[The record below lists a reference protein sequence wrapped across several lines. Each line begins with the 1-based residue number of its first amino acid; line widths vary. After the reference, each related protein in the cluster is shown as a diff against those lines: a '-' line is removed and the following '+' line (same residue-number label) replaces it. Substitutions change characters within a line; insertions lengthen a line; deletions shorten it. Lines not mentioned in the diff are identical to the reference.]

1 MAQIPRALLQ
11 RWLVQAERWWCMTN
25 NRYLKRWDNSVQNNY
40 GKPSIALVKGKG
52 IVVTDADGK
61 SYLDFLGGIA
71 TSVLGHAHPAI
82 VKAVTKQVSTL
93 SHVSNFYAHPN
104 AIELAEKLVGMTGD
118 ESAKV
123 FFCQSGAEANEA
135 ALKLSR
141 RTGKVRVV
149 AAQGAFHGRTMG
161 ALSLTGQP
169 SKREPF
175 LPLIKGVKHVPYGD
189 IDAMRKAVTKK
200 TAMVIIEPIM
210 GEAGVIVPPADYLQ
224 ELRLLC
230 DKSGAL
236 LVIDAV
242 QTGMGRTGD
251 WFGYEYS
258 GITPDVITLAKGLG
272 GGLPLGAMI
281 ALGKAADLF
290 QPGDHGSTFGG
301 NPVTTSAGL
310 AAIKFIE
317 AQEILSKVEKQGAH
331 LMQELALI
339 PGVKEVRGA
348 GLLLGIELDSIKV
361 AVFADAMRDAGV
373 LVNAAN
379 PTTIR
384 IAPALIVSD
393 AQINRFITIFRK
405 VIADVK

>member
-1 MAQIPRALLQ
+1 
-11 RWLVQAERWWCMTN
+11 MTN
-25 NRYLKRWDNSVQNNY
+25 KTMINRWSNSIQNNY
-40 GKPSIALVKGKG
+40 GSPSIALVKGKG

-61 SYLDFLGGIA
+61 QYLDFLGGIA
-71 TSVLGHAHPAI
+71 TNILGHAHPAI
-82 VKAVTKQVSTL
+82 VKAVTKQVSIL
-93 SHVSNFYAHPN
+93 SHVSNFYVHPN
-104 AIELAEKLVGMTGD
+104 AVELAEKLASMTGD
-118 ESAKV
+118 KSAKV

-175 LPLIKGVKHVPYGD
+175 LPLVKGVKHVPYGD
-189 IDAMRKAVTKK
+189 IEAMRKAVTKK

-224 ELRLLC
+224 ELRALC
-230 DKSGAL
+230 DAKGAL

-301 NPVTTSAGL
+301 NPVTTAAGL

-317 AQEILSKVEKQGAH
+317 SQKLLKKVEKQGAY

-339 PGVKEVRGA
+339 PGVSEVRGA
-348 GLLLGIELDSIKV
+348 GLLLGIELENLKSSDV
-361 AVFADAMRDAGV
+361 AGALEKEGV

-379 PTTIR
+379 ATTIR
-384 IAPALIVSD
+384 LAPALIVTD
-393 AQINRFITIFRK
+393 VQIKKFITTFKK
-405 VIADVK
+405 VMSDGK

>member
-1 MAQIPRALLQ
+1 
-11 RWLVQAERWWCMTN
+11 MTN
-25 NRYLKRWDNSVQNNY
+25 KTMINRWKSSVQNNY
-40 GKPSIALVKGKG
+40 GTPSIALVKGKG
-52 IVVTDADGK
+52 LVVTDADGK
-61 SYLDFLGGIA
+61 QYLDFLGGIA
-71 TSVLGHAHPAI
+71 TNILGHAHPAI
-82 VKAVTKQVSTL
+82 VKAVTNQVSTL
-93 SHVSNFYAHPN
+93 NHVSNFYVHPH
-104 AIELAEKLVGMTGD
+104 AVELAENLAAMTGD
-118 ESAKV
+118 KSAKV

-141 RTGKVRVV
+141 RTGKVRIV

-169 SKREPF
+169 AKREPF
-175 LPLIKGVKHVPYGD
+175 LPLIKGVKHVPFGD
-189 IDAMRKAVTKK
+189 IEAMRKAVTKK

-210 GEAGVIVPPADYLQ
+210 GEAGVIVPPADYLRD
-224 ELRLLC
+224 LRALC
-230 DKSGAL
+230 DAKGAL

-301 NPVTTSAGL
+301 NPVTTAAGL
-310 AAIKFIE
+310 AAIKCIE
-317 AQEILSKVEKQGAH
+317 TQKILKKVEKQGVY
-331 LMQELALI
+331 LMQELAVI
-339 PGVKEVRGA
+339 PGVAEVRGA
-348 GLLLGIELDSIKV
+348 GLLLGIELEILK
-361 AVFADAMRDAGV
+361 AADIAKALQNEGV

-384 IAPALIVSD
+384 LAPALIVTD
-393 AQINRFITIFRK
+393 AQLKKFVSIFKK
-405 VIADVK
+405 VMSDGK

>member
-1 MAQIPRALLQ
+1 
-11 RWLVQAERWWCMTN
+11 MTN
-25 NRYLKRWDNSVQNNY
+25 KAYLNRWDRSLQNNY
-40 GKPSIALVKGKG
+40 GKPSITLVKGKG
-52 IVVTDADGK
+52 ILVTDADGK
-61 SYLDFLGGIA
+61 TYMDFLGGIA
-71 TSVLGHAHPAI
+71 TNILGHAHPAI
-82 VKAVTKQVSTL
+82 VKAVTRQISAL

-104 AIELAEKLVGMTGD
+104 AIALAEKLTAMTGD
-118 ESAKV
+118 KSAKV

-141 RTGKVRVV
+141 RTGKVRIV

-175 LPLIKGVKHVPYGD
+175 LPLVKGVKHVPFGD
-189 IDAMRKAVTKK
+189 IDAMRKAISKK

-224 ELRLLC
+224 DLRNLC
-230 DKSGAL
+230 DKNGAL

-258 GITPDVITLAKGLG
+258 GIRPDVITLAKGLG

-281 ALGKAADLF
+281 ALGNAAELF

-301 NPVTTSAGL
+301 NPVTTAAGL
-310 AAIKFIE
+310 AAIEFIE
-317 AQEILSKVEKQGAH
+317 TRDILSRVQKQGEH
-331 LMQELALI
+331 LIQELALI

-348 GLLLGIELDSIKV
+348 GLLIGIELESLKASDVS
-361 AVFADAMRDAGV
+361 DAMREAGV

-379 PTTIR
+379 STTIR
-384 IAPALIVSD
+384 IAPALIVTD
-393 AQINRFITIFRK
+393 AQITKFISIFRK
-405 VIADVK
+405 VISHAK

>member
-1 MAQIPRALLQ
+1 
-11 RWLVQAERWWCMTN
+11 MTN
-25 NRYLKRWDNSVQNNY
+25 KAYLNRWDRSLQNNY
-40 GKPSIALVKGKG
+40 GQPSITLVKGKG
-52 IVVTDADGK
+52 ILVTDADGK
-61 SYLDFLGGIA
+61 TYMDFLGGIA
-71 TSVLGHAHPAI
+71 TNILGHAHPAI
-82 VKAVTKQVSTL
+82 VKAVTRQILAL

-104 AIELAEKLVGMTGD
+104 AIALAEKLTAMTGD
-118 ESAKV
+118 KSAKV

-135 ALKLSR
+135 AFKLSR

-175 LPLIKGVKHVPYGD
+175 LPLIKGVKHVPFGD
-189 IDAMRKAVTKK
+189 IDAMRKAISKK

-224 ELRLLC
+224 DLRNLC
-230 DKSGAL
+230 DKNGTL

-242 QTGMGRTGD
+242 QTGIGRTGD

-258 GITPDVITLAKGLG
+258 GIRPDVITLAKGLG

-281 ALGKAADLF
+281 ALGNAAELF

-301 NPVTTSAGL
+301 NPVTTAAGL
-310 AAIKFIE
+310 AAIEFIE
-317 AQEILSKVEKQGAH
+317 TRDILSKVQKQGEH
-331 LMQELALI
+331 LIQELALI

-348 GLLLGIELDSIKV
+348 GLLIGIELESLKASDVS
-361 AVFADAMRDAGV
+361 DAMREAGV

-379 PTTIR
+379 STTIR
-384 IAPALIVSD
+384 IAPALIVTD
-393 AQINRFITIFRK
+393 AQITKFISIFRK
-405 VIADVK
+405 VISHAK

>member
-1 MAQIPRALLQ
+1 
-11 RWLVQAERWWCMTN
+11 MTN
-25 NRYLKRWDNSVQNNY
+25 KTMINRWSNAVQNNY
-40 GKPSIALVKGKG
+40 GSPSIALVKGKG

-61 SYLDFLGGIA
+61 QYLDFLGGIA
-71 TSVLGHAHPAI
+71 TNILGHAHPAI
-82 VKAVTKQVSTL
+82 VKAVSKQVSVL
-93 SHVSNFYAHPN
+93 SHVSNFYVHPN
-104 AIELAEKLVGMTGD
+104 AVELAEKLTSMTGD
-118 ESAKV
+118 KNAKV

-141 RTGKVRVV
+141 RTGKVRIV

-175 LPLIKGVKHVPYGD
+175 LPLIKGVKHVPYGN
-189 IDAMRKAVTKK
+189 IEAMRKAVSKK

-224 ELRLLC
+224 ELRSLC
-230 DKSGAL
+230 DAKGAL

-272 GGLPLGAMI
+272 GGFPLGAMI

-317 AQEILSKVEKQGAH
+317 SQKLLKKVEKQGAY

-339 PGVKEVRGA
+339 PGVAEVRGA
-348 GLLLGIELDSIKV
+348 GLLLGIELEKLKASDV
-361 AVFADAMRDAGV
+361 ANSLQKAGV

-384 IAPALIVSD
+384 LAPALIVSD
-393 AQINRFITIFRK
+393 AQIKKFITVFKK
-405 VIADVK
+405 VMSDGK

>member
-1 MAQIPRALLQ
+1 
-11 RWLVQAERWWCMTN
+11 MTN
-25 NRYLKRWDNSVQNNY
+25 KTMIKRWNNSLQNNY
-40 GKPSIALVKGKG
+40 GAPAIALVKGKG

-61 SYLDFLGGIA
+61 QYLDFLGGIA
-71 TSVLGHAHPAI
+71 TNILGHAHPTI
-82 VKAVTKQVSTL
+82 VKAVTKQVATL
-93 SHVSNFYAHPN
+93 SHVSNFYIHPN
-104 AIELAEKLVGMTGD
+104 AVELAEKLAAMTGD
-118 ESAKV
+118 KSARV

-141 RTGKVRVV
+141 RTGKVRIV

-161 ALSLTGQP
+161 ALSMTGQP

-175 LPLIKGVKHVPYGD
+175 LPLVKGVKHVPYGD
-189 IDAMRKAVTKK
+189 IEAMRKAVTKK

-210 GEAGVIVPPADYLQ
+210 GEAGVIVPPADYLVQ
-224 ELRLLC
+224 LRALC
-230 DKSGAL
+230 DAKGAL

-242 QTGMGRTGD
+242 QTGIGRTGD

-281 ALGKAADLF
+281 ALGKAAELF

-301 NPVTTSAGL
+301 NPVTTAAGL

-317 AQEILSKVEKQGAH
+317 SQKILKKVKAQGNYLI
-331 LMQELALI
+331 QELALI
-339 PGVKEVRGA
+339 PGVTEVRGA
-348 GLLLGIELDSIKV
+348 GLLLGIELETLK
-361 AVFADAMRDAGV
+361 AADIASAMREAGV

-379 PTTIR
+379 ATTIR
-384 IAPALIVSD
+384 IAPALIVTD
-393 AQINRFITIFRK
+393 AQIKKFVATFRK
-405 VIADVK
+405 VISDAK

>member
-1 MAQIPRALLQ
+1 
-11 RWLVQAERWWCMTN
+11 MTN
-25 NRYLKRWDNSVQNNY
+25 KTMINRWKSSVQNNY
-40 GKPSIALVKGKG
+40 GTPSIALVKGKG
-52 IVVTDADGK
+52 LVVTDADGK
-61 SYLDFLGGIA
+61 QYLDFLGGIA
-71 TSVLGHAHPAI
+71 TNILGHAHPAI

-93 SHVSNFYAHPN
+93 SHVSNFYVHPH
-104 AIELAEKLVGMTGD
+104 AVELAEKLAAMTGD
-118 ESAKV
+118 KSAKV

-141 RTGKVRVV
+141 RTGKVRIV

-169 SKREPF
+169 AKREPF
-175 LPLIKGVKHVPYGD
+175 LPLVKGVKHVPFGD
-189 IDAMRKAVTKK
+189 IEAMRKAVTKK

-210 GEAGVIVPPADYLQ
+210 GEAGVIVPPADYLR
-224 ELRLLC
+224 ELRVLC
-230 DKSGAL
+230 DAKGAL

-301 NPVTTSAGL
+301 NPVTTAAGL

-317 AQEILSKVEKQGAH
+317 TQKILKKVEKQGVY

-339 PGVKEVRGA
+339 PGVAEVRGA
-348 GLLLGIELDSIKV
+348 GLLLGIELENLK
-361 AVFADAMRDAGV
+361 AADIAKALQNEGV

-384 IAPALIVSD
+384 LAPALIVTD
-393 AQINRFITIFRK
+393 AQLKKFVSIFKK
-405 VIADVK
+405 VMSDGK

>member
-1 MAQIPRALLQ
+1 
-11 RWLVQAERWWCMTN
+11 MTN
-25 NRYLKRWDNSVQNNY
+25 KKYLTRWDSSLQNNY
-40 GKPSIALVKGKG
+40 GKPAITLVKGRG

-71 TSVLGHAHPAI
+71 TSILGHAHPAI

-104 AIELAEKLVGMTGD
+104 AIALAEKLTKMTGD
-118 ESAKV
+118 KNAKV

-141 RTGKVRVV
+141 RTGKVRIV
-149 AAQGAFHGRTMG
+149 AAQSAFHGRTMG

-189 IDAMRKAVTKK
+189 IDAMRKAVSKK

-210 GEAGVIVPPADYLQ
+210 GEAGVIVPPSDYLQ

-230 DKSGAL
+230 DKNGSL

-258 GITPDVITLAKGLG
+258 GIKPDVITLAKGLG

-281 ALGKAADLF
+281 ALGTAADLF

-301 NPVTTSAGL
+301 NPVTTAAGL
-310 AAIKFIE
+310 AAIEFIE
-317 AQEILSKVEKQGAH
+317 SKKILGKVEKQGAH
-331 LMQELALI
+331 LIQELALI

-348 GLLLGIELDSIKV
+348 GLLLGIELEALKASV
-361 AVFADAMRDAGV
+361 VADAMRNAGV

-379 PTTIR
+379 ATTIR

-393 AQINRFITIFRK
+393 AQITKFISIFRK
-405 VIADVK
+405 VITDAK

>member
-1 MAQIPRALLQ
+1 MSNKKFL
-11 RWLVQAERWWCMTN
+11 T
-25 NRYLKRWDNSVQNNY
+25 RWDASLQNNY
-40 GKPSIALVKGKG
+40 GKPAITLVKGKG

-61 SYLDFLGGIA
+61 TYLDFLGGIA
-71 TSVLGHAHPAI
+71 TSILGHAHPAI
-82 VKAVTKQVSTL
+82 VKAVTKQVSVL

-104 AIELAEKLVGMTGD
+104 AIALAEKLTKMTGD
-118 ESAKV
+118 KNAKV

-189 IDAMRKAVTKK
+189 IDAMRKAITKK

-210 GEAGVIVPPADYLQ
+210 GEAGVIVPPAEYLQ
-224 ELRLLC
+224 QLRELC
-230 DKSGAL
+230 DKNGSL

-301 NPVTTSAGL
+301 NPVTTAAGL
-310 AAIKFIE
+310 AAIEFIE
-317 AQEILSKVEKQGAH
+317 SKKILAKVEKQGAH

-348 GLLLGIELDSIKV
+348 GLLLGIELESLKASDVS
-361 AVFADAMRDAGV
+361 DAMRNSGV

-379 PTTIR
+379 STTIR
-384 IAPALIVSD
+384 IAPALIVTD
-393 AQINRFITIFRK
+393 AQINKFISLFRK
-405 VIADVK
+405 VIADGK

>member
-1 MAQIPRALLQ
+1 
-11 RWLVQAERWWCMTN
+11 MTN
-25 NRYLKRWDNSVQNNY
+25 KKMLSRWSSVVQNNY
-40 GKPSIALVKGKG
+40 GTPSIALVKGKG
-52 IVVTDADGK
+52 IVMTDADGK
-61 SYLDFLGGIA
+61 QYLDFLGGIA
-71 TSVLGHAHPAI
+71 TSILGHAHPAI
-82 VKAVTKQVSTL
+82 VKAVTQQISTL

-104 AIELAEKLVGMTGD
+104 SVQLAEKLTAMTGD
-118 ESAKV
+118 KNAKV

-161 ALSLTGQP
+161 ALSLTGQQA
-169 SKREPF
+169 KREPF
-175 LPLIKGVKHVPYGD
+175 LPLIKGIKHVPFGD

-224 ELRLLC
+224 QLRKLC
-230 DKSGAL
+230 DEKGAL

-258 GITPDVITLAKGLG
+258 GIKPDVITLAKGLG

-301 NPVTTSAGL
+301 NPVTTAAGL
-310 AAIKFIE
+310 AAITFIE
-317 AQEILSKVEKQGAH
+317 SQNILKKVEKQGAE
-331 LMQELALI
+331 LMQELALV
-339 PGVKEVRGA
+339 PGVSEVRGA
-348 GLLLGIELDSIKV
+348 GLLLGIELTTANSSEI
-361 AVFADAMRDAGV
+361 ATALRNEGV

-379 PTTIR
+379 STTIR
-384 IAPALIVSD
+384 IAPALTVTDI
-393 AQINRFITIFRK
+393 QIKKFISIFKK
-405 VIADVK
+405 VMNDVK

>member
-1 MAQIPRALLQ
+1 
-11 RWLVQAERWWCMTN
+11 MTN
-25 NRYLKRWDNSVQNNY
+25 KELIGRWNKSVQNNY
-40 GKPSIALVKGKG
+40 GTPTIALVKGSG

-61 SYLDFLGGIA
+61 KYLDFLGGIA
-71 TSVLGHAHPAI
+71 TNILGHAHPSVI
-82 VKAVTKQVSTL
+82 KAVTKQIKAL

-104 AIELAEKLVGMTGD
+104 AVELAEKLASMTGD
-118 ESAKV
+118 KEAKV

-141 RTGKVRVV
+141 RTGKYKVV

-169 SKREPF
+169 AKREPF

-189 IDAMRKAVTKK
+189 IDAMRKAVTRK

-210 GEAGVIVPPADYLQ
+210 GEAGVIVPPSDYLLQ
-224 ELRLLC
+224 LRALC
-230 DKSGAL
+230 DMKGAL

-281 ALGKAADLF
+281 ALGKAANLF
-290 QPGDHGSTFGG
+290 EAGDHGSTFGG
-301 NPVTTSAGL
+301 NPVTTAAALSA
-310 AAIKFIE
+310 IHFIE
-317 AQEILSKVEKQGAH
+317 TKKILKKVERQGLH
-331 LMQELALI
+331 LLQELALI

-348 GLLLGIELDSIKV
+348 GLLIGIELEELKAADV
-361 AVFADAMRDAGV
+361 AHDLLNEGV

-379 PTTIR
+379 SSTIR
-384 IAPALIVSD
+384 IAPALIVTD
-393 AQINRFITIFRK
+393 DQIEKFLSIFKK
-405 VIADVK
+405 VVAHAK

>member
-1 MAQIPRALLQ
+1 
-11 RWLVQAERWWCMTN
+11 MTN
-25 NRYLKRWDNSVQNNY
+25 KTMINRWKSSVQNNY
-40 GKPSIALVKGKG
+40 GTPSIALVKGKG
-52 IVVTDADGK
+52 LVVTDADGK
-61 SYLDFLGGIA
+61 QYLDFLGGIA
-71 TSVLGHAHPAI
+71 TNILGHAHPAI

-93 SHVSNFYAHPN
+93 SHVSNFYVHSHAV
-104 AIELAEKLVGMTGD
+104 ELAEKLAAMTGD
-118 ESAKV
+118 KSAKV

-141 RTGKVRVV
+141 RTGKVRIV

-169 SKREPF
+169 AKREPF
-175 LPLIKGVKHVPYGD
+175 LPLIKGVKHVPFGD
-189 IDAMRKAVTKK
+189 IEAMRKAVTKK

-210 GEAGVIVPPADYLQ
+210 GEAGVIVPPVDYLR
-224 ELRLLC
+224 ELRALC
-230 DKSGAL
+230 DAKGAL

-301 NPVTTSAGL
+301 NPVTTAAGL

-317 AQEILSKVEKQGAH
+317 TQKILKKIEKQGVY
-331 LMQELALI
+331 LMQELAVI
-339 PGVKEVRGA
+339 PGVAEVRGA
-348 GLLLGIELDSIKV
+348 GLLLGIELENLK
-361 AVFADAMRDAGV
+361 AADIAKALQNEGV

-379 PTTIR
+379 ATTIR
-384 IAPALIVSD
+384 LAPALIVTD
-393 AQINRFITIFRK
+393 AQLKKFVSIFKK
-405 VIADVK
+405 VMSDGK

>member
-1 MAQIPRALLQ
+1 MIN
-11 RWLVQAERWWCMTN
+11 RWTR
-25 NRYLKRWDNSVQNNY
+25 SVQNNY
-40 GKPSIALVKGKG
+40 GSPTIALVKGKG

-61 SYLDFLGGIA
+61 QYLDFLGGIA
-71 TSVLGHAHPAI
+71 TSILGHAHPAI
-82 VKAVTKQVSTL
+82 VKAVSQQVSIL
-93 SHVSNFYAHPN
+93 SHVSNFYVHPN
-104 AIELAEKLVGMTGD
+104 AVELAEKLASMTGD
-118 ESAKV
+118 KSAKV

-141 RTGKVRVV
+141 RTGKVRIV

-175 LPLIKGVKHVPYGD
+175 LPLVKGVKHVPYGD
-189 IDAMRKAVTKK
+189 IEAMRKAVSKK

-210 GEAGVIVPPADYLQ
+210 GEAGVIVPPTDYLQ
-224 ELRLLC
+224 ELRALC
-230 DKSGAL
+230 DAKGAL

-281 ALGKAADLF
+281 ALGKASVLF

-301 NPVTTSAGL
+301 NPITTAAGL
-310 AAIKFIE
+310 AAIKFLE
-317 AQEILSKVEKQGAH
+317 SQKLLKKVEKQGAY

-339 PGVKEVRGA
+339 PGVAEVRGA
-348 GLLLGIELDSIKV
+348 GLLLGIELENLKSSDVV
-361 AVFADAMRDAGV
+361 AALQKEGV

-384 IAPALIVSD
+384 LAPALIVTD
-393 AQINRFITIFRK
+393 TQIKKFITIFKK
-405 VIADVK
+405 VMSDGK

>member
-1 MAQIPRALLQ
+1 
-11 RWLVQAERWWCMTN
+11 
-25 NRYLKRWDNSVQNNY
+25 
-40 GKPSIALVKGKG
+40 
-52 IVVTDADGK
+52 
-61 SYLDFLGGIA
+61 
-71 TSVLGHAHPAI
+71 
-82 VKAVTKQVSTL
+82 
-93 SHVSNFYAHPN
+93 
-104 AIELAEKLVGMTGD
+104 MTGD
-118 ESAKV
+118 KSAKV

-141 RTGKVRVV
+141 RTGKVRAV

-175 LPLIKGVKHVPYGD
+175 LPLVKGVKHVPYGD
-189 IDAMRKAVTKK
+189 IEAMRKAVTKK

-224 ELRLLC
+224 ELRALC
-230 DKSGAL
+230 DAKGAL

-301 NPVTTSAGL
+301 NPVTTAAGL

-317 AQEILSKVEKQGAH
+317 SQKLLKKVEKQGAY

-339 PGVKEVRGA
+339 PGVSEVRGA
-348 GLLLGIELDSIKV
+348 GLLLGIELESLKSSDV
-361 AVFADAMRDAGV
+361 AIALQKSGV

-384 IAPALIVSD
+384 LAPALIVTDVQIKKFISIFKKVMSD
-393 AQINRFITIFRK
+393 GK
-405 VIADVK
+405 

>member
-1 MAQIPRALLQ
+1 
-11 RWLVQAERWWCMTN
+11 MTN
-25 NRYLKRWDNSVQNNY
+25 KKILNRWSAVVQNNY
-40 GKPSIALVKGKG
+40 GTPSIALVKGKG

-61 SYLDFLGGIA
+61 QYLDFLGGIA
-71 TSVLGHAHPAI
+71 TSILGHAHPAI

-93 SHVSNFYAHPN
+93 SHVSNFYAHPT
-104 AIELAEKLVGMTGD
+104 AVQLAEKLTAMTGD
-118 ESAKV
+118 KKAKI

-169 SKREPF
+169 AKREPF
-175 LPLIKGVKHVPYGD
+175 LPLIKGVKHVPFGD
-189 IDAMRKAVTKK
+189 IEAMRKAVTKK
-200 TAMVIIEPIM
+200 TAMVIIEPMM
-210 GEAGVIVPPADYLQ
+210 GEAGVIVPPTDYLQ
-224 ELRLLC
+224 QLRALC
-230 DKSGAL
+230 DDKGAL

-281 ALGKAADLF
+281 ALGKAAELF

-301 NPVTTSAGL
+301 NPVTTAAGL
-310 AAIKFIE
+310 AAIEFIE
-317 AQEILSKVEKQGAH
+317 SKEILSKVEKQGAH
-331 LMQELALI
+331 LMQELALV

-348 GLLLGIELDSIKV
+348 GLLLGIELNTLKAADVATALRDS
-361 AVFADAMRDAGV
+361 GV

-379 PTTIR
+379 ASTIR
-384 IAPALIVSD
+384 IAPALIVTD
-393 AQINRFITIFRK
+393 AQINKFITIFKK
-405 VIADVK
+405 VIADAK

>member
-1 MAQIPRALLQ
+1 MRNKTMIY
-11 RWLVQAERWWCMTN
+11 RW
-25 NRYLKRWDNSVQNNY
+25 KGSVQNNY
-40 GKPSIALVKGKG
+40 GTPSIALVKGKG
-52 IVVTDADGK
+52 LVVTDADGK
-61 SYLDFLGGIA
+61 QYLDFLGGIA
-71 TSVLGHAHPAI
+71 TNILGHAHPAI
-82 VKAVTKQVSTL
+82 VKAVTKQVATL
-93 SHVSNFYAHPN
+93 THVSNFYAHPN
-104 AIELAEKLVGMTGD
+104 AVEVAEKLASMTGD
-118 ESAKV
+118 KNAKV
-123 FFCQSGAEANEA
+123 FLCQSGAEANEA

-141 RTGKVRVV
+141 RTGKVRIV

-189 IDAMRKAVTKK
+189 IEAMRKAVTRK

-224 ELRLLC
+224 ELRALC
-230 DKSGAL
+230 DAKGTL

-258 GITPDVITLAKGLG
+258 GIKPDVITLAKGLG

-301 NPVTTSAGL
+301 NPVTTAAAL
-310 AAIKFIE
+310 ASIKFIE
-317 AQEILSKVEKQGAH
+317 VQKILKKVEKQGLY
-331 LMQELALI
+331 LMQELAVI
-339 PGVKEVRGA
+339 PGVAEVRGA
-348 GLLLGIELDSIKV
+348 GLLLGIELQTLKAADV
-361 AVFADAMRDAGV
+361 AAALQSEGV

-384 IAPALIVSD
+384 LAPALIVTD
-393 AQINRFITIFRK
+393 LQIKKFLTIFKK
-405 VIADVK
+405 VMNDGK